1 MCETDKQTCL
11 NAINLTCVAYLSI
24 LKFWTQGTG
33 QRSWNSGILK
43 NNNNNKIK
51 VSDDREKSN
60 RYYLSVLTITH
71 KSYWYL
77 WPNINFKKQYFI
89 ISINIIKRLKVY
101 WLFNKSM
108 SVFLLKNYINFRK

>member
-43 NNNNNKIK
+43 NNNNNRIK

-60 RYYLSVLTITH
+60 RYYLSVLTITYKH
-71 KSYWYL
+71 IDIFDPIL
-77 WPNINFKKQYFI
+77 I
-89 ISINIIKRLKVY
+89 
-101 WLFNKSM
+101 
-108 SVFLLKNYINFRK
+108 LKNNTSLSA